1 MDGKAAPGPLRG
13 PAWAGGARRDGA
25 LGRLDEPL
33 RVAMA
38 GRIKAGKS
46 TLINAFLGEQVAP
59 TDTSE
64 CTRVVTWYRGG
75 PSPRVRVVPL
85 VGDPVERPVHRV
97 DGRLQLD
104 TAGLPVTDVRRIEVT
119 WPSPTLSD
127 LTLIDTP
134 GLASLSEEISQQSL
148 DTLVP
153 DGSTSEV
160 DAVVY
165 LLRHL
170 HAQDADVLE
179 AFRDQ
184 QGRTAGPATTLGV
197 LSRADEV
204 GAGRLDA
211 LLGAER
217 VAGRYRE
224 DPAVRGL
231 CIDVIPVAGL
241 LAEGARTLRQAE
253 FDALRELATLG
264 RREREQLLMSADRF
278 IAAPTSGSTD
288 TSGEV
293 RARLLDRLGV
303 YGVRLSLVLIRDGFE
318 TATALS
324 DELVRRSGL
333 DRVAQVLTV
342 QFAGRADA
350 LKARTALLALRRELD
365 TLGPDA
371 DVLALREEVE
381 AALHDAHEL
390 DEMRLLADLRSGRRP
405 DIGTQRLADADRLI
419 GGEGTAATARLEL
432 SERADRETV
441 REAALARV
449 REWRE
454 VESDPALGHAEVT
467 AARTVIRSI
476 EGLLH
481 DLDPDPRTR

>member
-1 MDGKAAPGPLRG
+1 MPLLE
-13 PAWAGGARRDGA
+13 PDSAGRARLDSA

-59 TDTSE
+59 TDTGE

-75 PSPRVRVVPL
+75 PSPRVRVVPM

-104 TAGLPVTDVRRIEVT
+104 TGGLPVTDVRRIEVT
-119 WPSPTLSD
+119 WPSPALSD

-134 GLASLSEEISQQSL
+134 GLSSLSEEISQQSL

-153 DGSTSEV
+153 EGTTSEV

-217 VAGRYRE
+217 VAGRYRA

-264 RREREQLLMSADRF
+264 RREREQLLLSADRF
-278 IAAPTSGSTD
+278 IAAPPSGSTD

-303 YGVRLSLVLIRDGFE
+303 YGVRLSMVLIRDGFE

-333 DRVAQVLTV
+333 DRVGHVLTV

-365 TLGPDA
+365 GLGPDA
-371 DVLALREEVE
+371 VALGEEVE

-390 DEMRLLADLRSGRRP
+390 DEMRLLADLRGGWRP
-405 DIGTQRLADADRLI
+405 DIGARRVADADRLL
-419 GGEGTAATARLEL
+419 GGEGTAATARLGL
-432 SERADRETV
+432 SESSDTETV
-441 REAALARV
+441 REAALAGV
-449 REWRE
+449 REWRQI
-454 VESDPALGHAEVT
+454 ESDPGLGHAEVT

-481 DLDPDPRTR
+481 DLEPDTRTR